1 MTSKKKIVAIY
12 SFVFVA
18 SVAMI
23 LFFRTLAHDVPETD
37 GPIATEL
44 GKEEAEN
51 FFPIEEDLV
60 MTRQDGEEVRM
71 SDLKGKVTVLAQFF
85 AVCPHCAVR
94 NGAELGDIY
103 ATFKDH
109 PDFRMVCISVDP
121 ETDGVEEL
129 AAYAEAL
136 SADPEDWWFTT
147 AGDKQATH
155 DYLEKELGFFKIRE
169 RRDPVDIA
177 SNGRFAHDLG
187 FLVIDRDHN
196 VIGKW
201 PLPDL
206 RSDEGKRNFPGG
218 YERQKKEMYDRLTKE
233 LENE

>member
-1 MTSKKKIVAIY
+1 MTDKRKIVTIY
-12 SFVFVA
+12 SIVAVA

-23 LFFRTLAHDVPETD
+23 VFFQQLGHDVPETD
-37 GPIATEL
+37 EPIASDL
-44 GKEEAEN
+44 GREEATE
-51 FFPIEEDLV
+51 FFPIEKDLV

-94 NGAELGDIY
+94 NGVELGEIY
-103 ATFKDH
+103 KTFGDNE
-109 PDFRMVCISVDP
+109 DFRIVCVSVDP
-121 ETDGVEEL
+121 ETDGQEQL
-129 AAYAEAL
+129 AAYGEAL
-136 SADPEDWWFTT
+136 GADPKNWWFTT

-155 DYLEKELGFFKIRE
+155 DYLENELGFFKIRE

-177 SNGRFAHDLG
+177 SNGRYAHDLG
-187 FLVIDRDHN
+187 FLVIDREHR

-218 YERQKKEMYDRLTKE
+218 YERRKQEMYERIRKE
-233 LENE
+233 LGDE